1 MYRFF
6 RDPGADGVGV
16 AFTSAEIDLGDRQD
30 AAHRAA
36 AFARVSA
43 ALGVP
48 IAVVRQVH
56 GADVC
61 VVEAAP
67 AASGLI
73 DLTATKADALVTTQ
87 LGIGLAVRV
96 ADCVPILLADAA
108 GTVAAA
114 VHAGREGLLA
124 GVIGAAVAA
133 VRARTDAALQA
144 WVGPHICGA
153 CYEVPDA
160 MATDAAA
167 RLGVGVPTTRWGTL
181 GIDLG
186 GAARHQL
193 EGFGVAVAE
202 VGECTLTAEH
212 LHSHR
217 RNPAAGRLAG
227 IVWLAGTH

>member
-1 MYRFF
+1 M
-6 RDPGADGVGV
+6 
-16 AFTSAEIDLGDRQD
+16 
-30 AAHRAA
+30 
-36 AFARVSA
+36 
-43 ALGVP
+43 
-48 IAVVRQVH
+48 
-56 GADVC
+56 
-61 VVEAAP
+61 
-67 AASGLI
+67 I
-73 DLTATKADALVTTQ
+73 DLTATQADALVTTQ
-87 LGIGLAVRV
+87 PGIGLAMRV

-108 GTVAAA
+108 GSVVAA

-124 GVIGAAVAA
+124 GVIGAAVAV
-133 VRARTDAALQA
+133 VRERTDAPVRA

-160 MATDAAA
+160 MAKDAAA

-193 EGFGVAVAE
+193 EQRGVAVAE
-202 VGECTLTAEH
+202 VGACTLTGEH

-227 IVWLAGTH
+227 IVWLAESR